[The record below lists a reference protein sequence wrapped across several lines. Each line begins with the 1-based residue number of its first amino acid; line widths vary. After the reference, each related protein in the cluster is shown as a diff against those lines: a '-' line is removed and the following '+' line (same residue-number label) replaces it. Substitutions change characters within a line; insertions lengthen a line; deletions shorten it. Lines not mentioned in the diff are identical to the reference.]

1 MNDKEIIKLLEI
13 LIGNTEA
20 VGDSAVDKKI
30 ESNLKTLID
39 VANWCMDSVSQSA
52 STRHRTECSMREV
65 GERAFSALCEWEEW
79 LKERIRI
86 DRETEPAWRSNCV
99 E

>member
-13 LIGNTEA
+13 LIGQTEA
-20 VGDSAVDKKI
+20 IGDPAVDDKI

-39 VANWCMDSVSQSA
+39 VANWCMDSVSKSA
-52 STRHRTECSMREV
+52 STRNRPEYSMREV

-79 LKERIRI
+79 LKERIQA
-86 DRETEPAWRSNCV
+86 E
-99 E
+99 

>member
-20 VGDSAVDKKI
+20 VGDSAVDDKI
-30 ESNLKTLID
+30 DSNLKTLID
-39 VANWCMDSVSQSA
+39 IANWCMDGVSQSA
-52 STRHRTECSMREV
+52 STRHRPEYSMRKV

-79 LKERIRI
+79 LKEQTQA
-86 DRETEPAWRSNCV
+86 E
-99 E
+99 

>member
-13 LIGNTEA
+13 LIGTTEA
-20 VGDSAVDKKI
+20 VGDSAVDDKA

-39 VANWCMDSVSQSA
+39 VANWCIDGVSQSA
-52 STRHRTECSMREV
+52 STRHRPEYSMRKV

-79 LKERIRI
+79 LKERIQA
-86 DRETEPAWRSNCV
+86 E
-99 E
+99 

>member
-1 MNDKEIIKLLEI
+1 MSDKEIIKLLEI

-20 VGDSAVDKKI
+20 VGDSAADDEI

-39 VANWCMDSVSQSA
+39 IANWCMDGVSQSA
-52 STRHRTECSMREV
+52 STRHRPEYSMRKV

-79 LKERIRI
+79 LNERIHA
-86 DRETEPAWRSNCV
+86 E
-99 E
+99 

>member
-13 LIGNTEA
+13 LIGQTEA
-20 VGDSAVDKKI
+20 VGDSAVDDKV

-39 VANWCMDSVSQSA
+39 VANWCMDGVSQSA
-52 STRHRTECSMREV
+52 STMHRPEYSMRKI

-79 LKERIRI
+79 LKERTQA
-86 DRETEPAWRSNCV
+86 E
-99 E
+99 

>member
-1 MNDKEIIKLLEI
+1 MNYREIVKLLEI
-13 LIGNTEA
+13 LIGTTEA
-20 VGDSAVDKKI
+20 VGDSAYDDKI

-52 STRHRTECSMREV
+52 STRHRPEYSMRKI

-79 LKERIRI
+79 LKERTQY
-86 DRETEPAWRSNCV
+86 E
-99 E
+99 

>member
-20 VGDSAVDKKI
+20 VGDSAVDDKI
-30 ESNLKTLID
+30 DSNLKTLID
-39 VANWCMDSVSQSA
+39 IANWCMDGVSQSA
-52 STRHRTECSMREV
+52 STRHRPEYSMRKV

-79 LKERIRI
+79 LKERIQA
-86 DRETEPAWRSNCV
+86 E
-99 E
+99 

>member
-13 LIGNTEA
+13 LIGQTETI
-20 VGDSAVDKKI
+20 GDSAVDDKI

-39 VANWCMDSVSQSA
+39 VANWCMDGVSQSA
-52 STRHRTECSMREV
+52 STRHRPEYSMRKV

-79 LKERIRI
+79 LKELIQA
-86 DRETEPAWRSNCV
+86 D
-99 E
+99 